1 MKKMIALALVAAL
14 MLGAFAAPVSAA
26 ESVFH
31 NRATIENNRYHNS
44 GFNNQRPGQPGHG
57 YYPQPGRPNHPAPNR
72 PPAPPAHRP
81 NPGRPGPNHRPDRHD
96 SSAKWV
102 GLGIGAL
109 AVIGAAIAHS
119 NR

>member
-1 MKKMIALALVAAL
+1 MKKMIALSLVAAL

-31 NRATIENNRYHNS
+31 NKATIENNRYHNS
-44 GFNNQRPGQPGHG
+44 GFNNQRPGQPGPG
-57 YYPQPGRPNHPAPNR
+57 YRPQPGRPNN
-72 PPAPPAHRP
+72 PPAHRP
-81 NPGRPGPNHRPDRHD
+81 NPGRPGPNHRSGHHD